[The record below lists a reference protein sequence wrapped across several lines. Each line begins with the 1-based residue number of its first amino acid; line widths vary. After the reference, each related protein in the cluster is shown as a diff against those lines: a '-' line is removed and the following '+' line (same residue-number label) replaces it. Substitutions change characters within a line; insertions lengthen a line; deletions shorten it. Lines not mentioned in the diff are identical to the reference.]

1 MLDGLKQRITVSENE
16 KLEIEEVFL
25 KGDEICFLKMG
36 KMLMKFVGC
45 MNSTNNVA
53 DVIRKR
59 LKVVGV
65 NVHNLPKSKFAK
77 YMLYEERT
85 LAQLHVFDELKENW
99 STENRT
105 LHSDGTSKK
114 GR

>member
-1 MLDGLKQRITVSENE
+1 
-16 KLEIEEVFL
+16 
-25 KGDEICFLKMG
+25 
-36 KMLMKFVGC
+36 MKFVGC
-45 MNSTNNVA
+45 VNSTDNVA
-53 DVIRKR
+53 VIIRKR

-65 NVHNLPKSKFAK
+65 KVHNLPKSIFAK
-77 YMLYEERT
+77 YMLYEARA

-114 GR
+114 GRSFITYNIVKDDRVCLITGLREIAS